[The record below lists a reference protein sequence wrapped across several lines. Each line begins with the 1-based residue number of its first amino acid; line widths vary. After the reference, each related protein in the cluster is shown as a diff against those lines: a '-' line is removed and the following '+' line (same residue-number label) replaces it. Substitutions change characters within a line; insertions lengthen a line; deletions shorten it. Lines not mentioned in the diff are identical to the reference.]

1 MKKLVASIKMM
12 ITAVICFTMCLFTGK
27 KIHADVKKIMPNGQA
42 VPDSTKKKRKIC
54 SIIKKKLQRK
64 RKHDK
69 RSAVGEKFYSLDLFM
84 KKIFYWLQG
93 PGDRMRDKLPHS
105 YMSGFV

>member
-27 KIHADVKKIMPNGQA
+27 KIHADVKEIMPNGQA
-42 VPDSTKKKRKIC
+42 VPNSTEKSSIMCSSMNRKVKKNRKEDERDFI
-54 SIIKKKLQRK
+54 R
-64 RKHDK
+64 
-69 RSAVGEKFYSLDLFM
+69 EKFYSLDLFM

-105 YMSGFV
+105 HMSGFS